1 MKKPILVLI
10 EDESDIQ
17 EVVTFNFQ
25 KADFAVHKAGDGEE
39 GLRLVRRLNPDLVL
53 LDLLLPDMDGRE
65 VCRQLKRDNATRSI
79 PIVMLTALAGEAD
92 RIVGFELGAD
102 DYLTKPFSPRELVLR
117 AQAILRRAKEPP
129 LENQVLRVGR
139 LMIDPDRL
147 HVELDGQ
154 AIQLTSTEF
163 RLLHYLAGTPGKIH
177 SREYLLDLV
186 WGYSYK
192 GYSRTVDT
200 HIRRLRAKLGS
211 AQDYIETV
219 RGAGYRVREGL

>member
-1 MKKPILVLI
+1 MKKPVLVVI

-17 EVVTFNFQ
+17 EMVTFNFQ
-25 KADFAVHKAGDGEE
+25 KAGFGVHGARDGLN
-39 GLRLVRRLNPDLVL
+39 GLRLVKRLMPDLVI
-53 LDLLLPDMDGRE
+53 LDLMLPDMDGRE
-65 VCRQLKRDNATRSI
+65 VCRQLKADKGTRLI
-79 PIVMLTALAGEAD
+79 PIMMLTALAGEAD

-117 AQAILRRAKEPP
+117 AQAILRRTQEPP
-129 LENQVLRVGR
+129 LDNKTVCVGR
-139 LMIDPDRL
+139 LLIDPER
-147 HVELDGQ
+147 HRVEFDGQ
-154 AIQLTSTEF
+154 LIRLTATEF
-163 RLLHYLAGTPGKIH
+163 RLLHYLASTPGKIH

-200 HIRRLRAKLGS
+200 HVRRLRDKLGA

-219 RGAGYRVREGL
+219 RGAGYRIREGL